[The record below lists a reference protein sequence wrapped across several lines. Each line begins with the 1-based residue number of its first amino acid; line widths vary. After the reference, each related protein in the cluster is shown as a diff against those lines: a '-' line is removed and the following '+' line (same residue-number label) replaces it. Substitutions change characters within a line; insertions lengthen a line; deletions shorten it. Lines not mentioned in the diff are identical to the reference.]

1 MRWPSPSS
9 GCARNSTAARP
20 ARRFPFRRRCAR
32 SRTPS
37 LSNSRGALMSTY
49 RAPLRDMQFVLR
61 ELAGVDEIAELPG
74 FGETADVLDAI
85 LEEASTFATQ
95 VLDPINRTGDIEGCT
110 WKDGAVTTPT
120 GFKAAYAQFAKAGWI
135 GLPVSAEHGGQGL
148 PQLLLG
154 PTLEMWNA
162 ANVGFANGPLLN
174 QGAIEAIELCGSDA
188 QKHTFIPKLV
198 SGEWMG
204 TMDLT
209 EPQAG
214 SDLAAV
220 RTKAV
225 PEGDH
230 YKISGQKIF
239 ITFGDH
245 DMAPNI
251 IHLVLARLP
260 DAPAG
265 TKGISLFIV
274 PKVLLNSDGSLGERN
289 DVVCAGIEHKLGIN
303 GNPTCSINYGEQG
316 GAVGYLVGE
325 PNRGLEYMFV
335 MMNAARF
342 AISVQG
348 LGIADRAYQSA
359 LEYAK
364 ERLQSREVGSKSF
377 DAAPI
382 IKHADVR
389 RMLMTMKSQIEAMRA
404 LAGVVAAS
412 LDYEAKHPDAEV
424 RKQHKAFIEL
434 MIPVVKAWV
443 AETATELCSTAIQV
457 YGGMGYVEET
467 GIAQQYRDVKIVGI
481 YEGTTGI
488 QAMDLIGRK
497 VIRDKGATA
506 AAVVKQMQADAA
518 ALDASNAHV
527 SAIKEQLIAAID
539 LLTQATEFIGKSAAT
554 DLNTAFACSV
564 QYAKLWGVVAG
575 GWQMARAAGIS
586 AKKVAAGDS
595 DPFYAAKLVTARF
608 YADHVLSQS
617 LWLHHEIINGSASV
631 MTLTEAQ
638 YDLDRQ
644 MLVTA

>member
-1 MRWPSPSS
+1 
-9 GCARNSTAARP
+9 
-20 ARRFPFRRRCAR
+20 
-32 SRTPS
+32 
-37 LSNSRGALMSTY
+37 MSTY
-49 RAPLRDMQFVLR
+49 RAPLRDMQFVLN
-61 ELAGVDEIAELPG
+61 ELAGIDEIAKLPG
-74 FGETADVLDAI
+74 FEDTPDVLDAI
-85 LEEASTFATQ
+85 LQEASTFASE
-95 VLDPINRTGDIEGCT
+95 VLDPINRSGDIHGCK
-110 WKDGAVTTPT
+110 WNDGVVTTAP
-120 GFKAAYAQFAKAGWI
+120 GFKEAYAQFAKAGWI
-135 GLPVSAEHGGQGL
+135 GLQFSPDHGGQGL
-148 PQLLLG
+148 PQLLTA
-154 PTLEMWNA
+154 PVLEMWNGS
-162 ANVGFANGPLLN
+162 NVGFGNGPLLN

-188 QKHTFIPKLV
+188 QKHTYIPKLV

-230 YKISGQKIF
+230 YKITGQKIF

-389 RMLMTMKSQIEAMRA
+389 RMLMSMKSQIEAMRA

-412 LDYEAKHPDAEV
+412 LDYEAKHPDADA
-424 RKQHKAFIEL
+424 RKHHRAFIEL
-434 MIPVVKAWV
+434 MIPVVKAWF
-443 AETATELCSTAIQV
+443 AETCTELCSTAVQV
-457 YGGMGYVEET
+457 FGGTGYVEET

-488 QAMDLIGRK
+488 QALDLIGRK

-506 AAVVKQMQADAA
+506 TAVVSQMKKDAA
-518 ALDASNAHV
+518 ELDASNADV
-527 SAIKEQLIAAID
+527 AVIQQQLTNAID
-539 LLTQATEFIGKSAAT
+539 LLVQASEFVSKSAAAN
-554 DLNTAFACSV
+554 LNVAFACSV
-564 QYAKLWGVVAG
+564 PYAKLWGVVAG

-586 AKKVAAGDS
+586 ATKIAAGES
-595 DPFYAAKLVTARF
+595 DPFYAAKLTTARF
-608 YADHVLSQS
+608 YADHVLSQA
-617 LWLHHEIINGSASV
+617 LWLHHEIVNGSASV
-631 MTLTEAQ
+631 MTLTEEQ

-644 MLVTA
+644 LLVTA